1 MFPLLIGA
9 IGAIGAV
16 VSALKGGSWLADQ
29 ASAAGSGASVG
40 GKSSVTSQADAAAT
54 PFAAALAAQTAGQTV
69 PGSPGVT
76 AGITAVASNAAPST
90 SVMLPQPILPQH
102 STDFDVLARTNAG
115 IVAYNHIGE
124 HHGSHAGAF
133 GMPATQS

>member
-16 VSALKGGSWLADQ
+16 VSAIKGGSWLADQ
-29 ASAAGSGASVG
+29 ASNSGSGASVG
-40 GKSSVTSQADAAAT
+40 GKSAVTSQADAAAT
-54 PFAAALAAQTAGQTV
+54 PFAAALAAQSAGQTL
-69 PGSPGVT
+69 PGSSGVA
-76 AGITAVASNAAPST
+76 AGITAVASSAAPSAAG
-90 SVMLPQPILPQH
+90 ILPQH

-133 GMPATQS
+133 GVPATQQA